1 VTKKKEKPAPRRG
14 VRSAGTAVAP
24 RPAGERRSWTRD
36 RAGKE
41 ADLIRAFDT
50 VLARA
55 GWEGIGVNAVIEE
68 AGVGKNLLYRYF
80 GGLGGLAKAWS
91 RSGDFLPTEAQ
102 ITGGDTPQY
111 AALST
116 AGQIANNYR
125 RYADE
130 LRRRPRTLE
139 MLAQE
144 LVRPN
149 ELTDALSGVRSSLG
163 QDMQKYFTRPSE
175 YRRRETVALMI
186 VLYAAVTYLTLRA
199 RTAPRY
205 FWYRLD
211 RPRDWAEIGDM
222 LELVARRVLGEPA
235 APARRTA
242 ARTSRKVA
250 VRRK

>member
-1 VTKKKEKPAPRRG
+1 MPTTKRPKKSKAVRRAGPPA
-14 VRSAGTAVAP
+14 A
-24 RPAGERRSWTRD
+24 ERRSWTRD

-41 ADLIRAFDT
+41 ADLVRAFDT

-55 GWEGIGVNAVIEE
+55 GWEGIGVNAVVQE

-80 GGLGGLAKAWS
+80 GGLGGLARAWS

-102 ITGGDTPQY
+102 ITGGDARKY

-149 ELTDALSGVRSSLG
+149 ELTEALRGVRSSLG
-163 QDMQKYFTRPSE
+163 ADLQKYFTRPRE

-186 VLYAAVTYLTLRA
+186 VLYAAVTYLALRA

-211 RPRDWAEIGDM
+211 RPGDWAEIGAM
-222 LELVARRVLGEPA
+222 LELVARRVLGEQ
-235 APARRTA
+235 APRARRTA
-242 ARTSRKVA
+242 ARTPRKIVPT
-250 VRRK
+250 RK